1 MSKTVG
7 NSVTNTARDACVN
20 DKVYTFKLI
29 PTFKQIYIE
38 YRLQAS
44 IKMRTIHR
52 KINCRGLTG
61 LLLWLTAVRYEM
73 RRKYLF
79 AGFLVVLITVIY
91 RSNVWQFEP
100 CKRFYV
106 EVTDPNL
113 GRIQPLRHLSG
124 FQKIPDLEDAF
135 IFSAFYDH
143 RYSFVS
149 LFFISFCLLSWQ

>member
-1 MSKTVG
+1 
-7 NSVTNTARDACVN
+7 
-20 DKVYTFKLI
+20 
-29 PTFKQIYIE
+29 
-38 YRLQAS
+38 
-44 IKMRTIHR
+44 MRTIHR

-61 LLLWLTAVRYEM
+61 LLLRLNFFTTAVRYEM

-124 FQKIPDLEDAF
+124 FQKILDLEDAF

-149 LFFISFCLLSWQ
+149 LFFFISFCLLS